1 MRNATAQQLIVQNAA
16 GSSESACWPLHAVA
30 ATCNVGM
37 IGIAASR
44 GEYALMWTAIAAAC
58 YALAVT
64 IRGYQA
70 NASVRGAAEP
80 RTVDAVL
87 DVIGP
92 LFLEA
97 CSLLDNA
104 ALRDTEPWQR
114 AFAELKA
121 KAKKAIPSNAGADLR
136 RKENDGHEEKRG

>member
-1 MRNATAQQLIVQNAA
+1 MVPLPAVRPAA
-16 GSSESACWPLHAVA
+16 VDAR
-30 ATCNVGM
+30 
-37 IGIAASR
+37 R
-44 GEYALMWTAIAAAC
+44 GVI
-58 YALAVT
+58 
-64 IRGYQA
+64 A
-70 NASVRGAAEP
+70 NASVTGAAKQ

-114 AFAELKA
+114 AFAELKE
-121 KAKKAIPSNAGADLR
+121 KAKQAISSRVCETSR
-136 RKENDGHEEKRG
+136 RRPA

>member
-1 MRNATAQQLIVQNAA
+1 M
-16 GSSESACWPLHAVA
+16 SSEETQVGAGESSPALDGSARYEHRLVPFGWIPSFCISHYNTGRCHA
-30 ATCNVGM
+30 
-37 IGIAASR
+37 R
-44 GEYALMWTAIAAAC
+44 
-58 YALAVT
+58 
-64 IRGYQA
+64 A
-70 NASVRGAAEP
+70 NKSTMCREADCPVWARLPRQNNAVRGAAEP
-80 RTVDAVL
+80 RTVDAAL

-121 KAKKAIPSNAGADLR
+121 KAKQAIPSNATEHR
-136 RKENDGHEEKRG
+136 T